1 VTSEQFLGLCAVII
15 AAGGA
20 VAVIRA
26 YVLAPIIT
34 FVRLIQKMA
43 ANVADLLDRMGEVE
57 PKVDAITQDI
67 AEIKGA
73 LRATGILPDHED

>member
-1 VTSEQFLGLCAVII
+1 M
-15 AAGGA
+15 
-20 VAVIRA
+20 IRA
-26 YVLAPIIT
+26 YVIGPIVT

-43 ANVADLLDRMGEVE
+43 ANVADLLDRMSEVE
-57 PKVDAITQDI
+57 PKVDTITQDI